1 MTTVKMTHAPGEA
14 DRRSDFPARS
24 AAWRILAAALLVLIV
39 GLWPA
44 SPAVA
49 ATCAPAKT
57 GGSAPTDWPAYC
69 WLDFSTYN
77 DTQARS
83 ASGQT
88 LSYTLSDGSTF
99 SFVVTVSSNVTT
111 TTTALKGVVAPSWT
125 GAAVGNTAFLGIAG
139 SPILYTAASQTVTVT
154 FSNITLTPPAGIAVG
169 ATYDFVA
176 ADGESTNGGESL
188 AFTTNSGSWT
198 VLDKVPPIS
207 GALYPTTTNTGTVF
221 TETGVAGTVGGY
233 IVGSTNATTVT
244 TKMVASGLQ
253 GAMFALRYSAITL
266 NSQVVGRT
274 YAADQFKYS
283 IALTSSGTTLSSA
296 TSSGTGIG
304 PYTSTS
310 TFITT
315 PQSFTLSEVMASG
328 SVSALGG
335 YSEGLSCTNANG
347 NSTTSLPNNVA
358 TTSYVLSN
366 IQYGDS
372 ISCVFTNT
380 ANAPP
385 PPDHYA
391 VTTPGTA
398 VNCAPAAVTI
408 TAHTATHMAFAT
420 TDTIAL
426 STSTGHGDW
435 TLTTGSGTF
444 TAGAAN
450 SGTATYAYSATD
462 YGAVVL
468 ALRDTYPET
477 VTINVTD
484 GSITAKSGNALAGED
499 SPLTFA
505 PSGFRF
511 TNGSNVATTIG
522 TQVSGVTSTQ
532 SLALQAVRT
541 DTNTGACTAV
551 FASGT
556 TVNVGLG
563 YQCNNPSSCVSGQT
577 FTVTNNSISTH
588 IASNPGSAMSN
599 YTTVPLKFSTAN
611 GEAPFTMSY
620 SDAGQVT
627 LAAKYAIPLGSGAAS
642 GNTMTGA
649 GVFVVQPYTLKLS
662 NLKRT
667 SNGFANPAASTASG
681 AVFIGAGQAFT
692 ATVTATNYQGNA
704 TPNFGQELSPATVE
718 LSSALVLP
726 TSGHNPSVSGS
737 FGAFTSGAATGTAFS
752 WPEVGIITLNPG
764 VTNYLSSGAITGTT
778 SANIGRFI
786 PNNFA
791 TTLNTPVFGTACSNS
806 GTGSMGFTYIGQPF
820 TYTVAPVITATA
832 QALGGTTTQN
842 YTGSL
847 MRLANSSLTG
857 RAYTP
862 TPSSDALTLTGLPT
876 TAADPAILDLGTG
889 SVTLTFSAGSGL
901 SFTRGTAIAPFSAS
915 IALSQNVIDLDSVA
929 AQNPVTF
936 GATGG
941 IAFSAGATQLYGR
954 LALRNSVGSEL
965 LDLPVPLTVQYYLGG
980 TQGFTTNTA
989 DNCTVAPSAS
999 PAIAFG
1005 NYQLNLTSGETC
1017 VRDSGSPGA
1026 SGLGCTAAAAS
1037 GQRYSAT
1044 ASSGNF
1050 NLILAAPG
1058 SGNNGAVT
1066 VTADAPTWLQYLWS
1080 ASSGSNS
1087 NPFAIAT
1094 FGEFPGSASRVY
1106 QREVY

>member
-1 MTTVKMTHAPGEA
+1 MTTLKKTHAPGEA

-24 AAWRILAAALLVLIV
+24 AAWRVLAAGLLLLVVCI
-39 GLWPA
+39 WPA
-44 SPAVA
+44 SPVRA
-49 ATCAPAKT
+49 ATCSPAKT
-57 GGSAPTDWPAYC
+57 GGSAPSDWPAYC

-88 LSYTLSDGSTF
+88 LTYTLSDGSTF
-99 SFVVTVSSNVTT
+99 SFVVTVTSNVAS

-154 FSNITLTPPAGIAVG
+154 FSNITLIPPVGIAGG

-176 ADGESTNGGESL
+176 GDGESTNGGESL
-188 AFTTNSGSWT
+188 AFTTNGGSWT

-207 GALYPTTTNTGTVF
+207 GALYPTTTNTGTTF
-221 TETGVAGTVGGY
+221 TETGVGGTVGGY

-266 NSQVVGRT
+266 NAQIVGRT

-283 IALTSSGTTLSSA
+283 IALTSSGTTLATA

-304 PYTSTS
+304 PYTLTT

-315 PQSFTLSEVMASG
+315 PQSFTLSEVMAPG
-328 SVSALGG
+328 SVSLLGG
-335 YSEGLSCTNANG
+335 YSEGLSCSNSNG
-347 NSTTSLPNNVA
+347 NSTTALPNNVA

-366 IQYGDS
+366 IAYGDS
-372 ISCVFTNT
+372 INCVFTNT

-420 TDTIAL
+420 TDIIAL

-435 TLTTGSGTF
+435 TLTTGGGTF
-444 TAGAAN
+444 TAGSAN

-477 VTINVTD
+477 VAINVTD
-484 GSITAKSGNALAGED
+484 GSITAKSGNALASED
-499 SPLTFA
+499 GPLTFA

-511 TNGSNVATTIG
+511 TNGSNVATSIG
-522 TQVSGVTSTQ
+522 TQVSGVSSTQ

-556 TVNVGLG
+556 TVNVGLA

-577 FTVTNNSISTH
+577 FTVTNNSISTN
-588 IASNPGSAMSN
+588 IASNPGSALAT
-599 YTTVPLKFSTAN
+599 YTSVPLKFSTAN
-611 GEAPFTMSY
+611 GEAPFSMSY

-627 LAAKYAIPLGSGAAS
+627 LAAKYNIPLGSGAGS

-649 GVFVVQPYTLKLS
+649 GVFVVRPYTLKLT
-662 NLKRT
+662 NIKRT
-667 SNGFANPAASTASG
+667 SNNFANPAASTATG
-681 AVFIGAGQAFT
+681 TVFIGAGQPFT
-692 ATVTATNYQGNA
+692 TTVTASNYQGNA
-704 TPNFGQELSPATVE
+704 TPNFGQELSPTTVA
-718 LSSALVLP
+718 LTSALVLP
-726 TSGHNPSVSGS
+726 TSGHNPAVSGGFS
-737 FGAFTSGAATGTAFS
+737 GFTGGVATGTAFN
-752 WPEVGIITLNPG
+752 WAEVGIITLTPG

-778 SANIGRFI
+778 SVNVGRFI

-791 TTLNTPVFGTACSNS
+791 TTLNTPVFGTACSP
-806 GTGSMGFTYIGQPF
+806 TGKTPFTYIGQPF

-847 MRLANSSLTG
+847 MRLSNSSLTA

-862 TPSSDALTLTGLPT
+862 TPTSNALTLTGLPT
-876 TAADPAILDLGTG
+876 TAVDPTIADLGTG

-901 SFTRGTAIAPFSAS
+901 SFTRGTAIAPFSAN
-915 IALSQNVIDLDSVA
+915 IALAQNVIDLDSVA
-929 AQNPVTF
+929 AANPVTF
-936 GATGG
+936 GATTG
-941 IAFSAGATQLYGR
+941 ISFSTSTVQRYGE
-954 LALRNSVGSEL
+954 LVAQNSVGSEL
-965 LDLPVPLTVQYYLGG
+965 LDLPVPLTVQYYQSG
-980 TQGFTTNTA
+980 TQGFVTNT
-989 DNCTVAPSAS
+989 DDTCTTAPTL
-999 PAIAFG
+999 AFN
-1005 NYQLNLTSGETC
+1005 NYQVNLIAGKTC

-1026 SGLGCTAAAAS
+1026 SGLGCTAAAS
-1037 GQRYSAT
+1037 TGQRYSAT

-1058 SGNNGAVT
+1058 AGYNGAVT
-1066 VTADAPTWLQYLWS
+1066 VTATAPSWLQYP
-1080 ASSGSNS
+1080 S
-1087 NPFAIAT
+1087 NPSAIAT

>member
-1 MTTVKMTHAPGEA
+1 MKWH
-14 DRRSDFPARS
+14 
-24 AAWRILAAALLVLIV
+24 ILAAALLLLVC

-44 SPAVA
+44 SPALA
-49 ATCAPAKT
+49 ATCAPAKS
-57 GGSAPTDWPAYC
+57 GGSAPSDWPAYC

-99 SFVVTVSSNVTT
+99 SFVVTVSSNVAT

-139 SPILYTAASQTVTVT
+139 SPILYTAASETVTVT

-176 ADGESTNGGESL
+176 GDGESTNGGESL
-188 AFTTNSGSWT
+188 AFTTNGGSWT

-207 GALYPTTTNTGTVF
+207 GALYPSTTNTGTTF

-266 NSQVVGRT
+266 NAQVVGRT

-283 IALTSSGTTLSSA
+283 IALTSSGVTLASA

-304 PYTSTS
+304 PYTLTS

-315 PQSFTLSEVMASG
+315 PQSFTLSEVMTSG

-335 YSEGLSCTNANG
+335 YSESLSCSNANS
-347 NSTTSLPNNVA
+347 NSTTSLPNNIA

-366 IQYGDS
+366 ITYGDS
-372 ISCVFTNT
+372 INCVFTDT

-420 TDTIAL
+420 TDIVGL

-435 TLTTGSGTF
+435 TLTTGNGTF
-444 TAGAAN
+444 TAGSAN

-484 GSITAKSGNALAGED
+484 GSTTARSGNALASED

-556 TVNVGLG
+556 TVNVGLA

-577 FTVTNNSISTH
+577 FTVTNNSISTN
-588 IASNPGSAMSN
+588 IASNPGSALAT
-599 YTTVPLKFSTAN
+599 YTSVPLKFSTAN

-627 LAAKYAIPLGSGAAS
+627 LAAKYNIPLGSGAGS
-642 GNTMTGA
+642 GNTMMGA
-649 GVFVVQPYTLKLS
+649 GVFVVRPYTLKLS
-662 NLKRT
+662 NIKRT
-667 SNGFANPAASTASG
+667 SNSFANPAASTATG
-681 AVFIGAGQAFT
+681 TVFIGAGQAFT
-692 ATVTATNYQGNA
+692 STVTASNYQGNA
-704 TPNFGQELSPATVE
+704 TPNFGQELSPATV
-718 LSSALVLP
+718 ALTPALILP
-726 TSGHNPSVSGS
+726 TSGQDPAVNGS
-737 FGAFTSGAATGTAFS
+737 FGSFTSGAATGTAFS
-752 WPEVGIITLNPG
+752 WAEVGIITLTPG

-778 SANIGRFI
+778 STNVGRFI

-791 TTLNTPVFGTACSNS
+791 TKVNAPVFATACSNS
-806 GTGSMGFTYIGQPF
+806 STGSIGFTYIGQPF
-820 TYTVAPVITATA
+820 TYMSAPVITAIA

-847 MRLANSSLTG
+847 MRLTNSSLTA
-857 RAYTP
+857 RTYTP
-862 TPSSDALTLTGLPT
+862 SPSSDALTLTGLPAT
-876 TAADPAILDLGTG
+876 SVDPAIADLGTG
-889 SVTLTFSAGSGL
+889 SVILTFSAGSGL
-901 SFTRGTAIAPFSAS
+901 SFTRTNAIAPFSANIS
-915 IALSQNVIDLDSVA
+915 LSENVIDLDSVA
-929 AQNPVTF
+929 AANPVTF
-936 GATGG
+936 GATTG
-941 IAFSAGATQLYGR
+941 IPFSSGATQEYGR
-954 LALRNSVGSEL
+954 LVLRNSVGSEL
-965 LDLPVPLTVQYYLGG
+965 LDLPVPLTVQYYVSG
-980 TQGFTTNTA
+980 TQGFTTNAA
-989 DNCTVAPSAS
+989 DNCTTAPTL
-999 PAIAFG
+999 AFSK
-1005 NYQLNLTSGETC
+1005 YQQNLKTAC

-1026 SGLGCTAAAAS
+1026 SGVGCPAVATS
-1037 GQRYSAT
+1037 ERYGAT
-1044 ASSGNF
+1044 ATSGSF
-1050 NLILAAPG
+1050 NLNLAAPG
-1058 SGNNGAVT
+1058 MNNNGAVT
-1066 VTADAPTWLQYLWS
+1066 VTATAPSWLQYP
-1080 ASSGSNS
+1080 S
-1087 NPFAIAT
+1087 NPAAIAT

>member
-1 MTTVKMTHAPGEA
+1 MTTLKQTHVLGEA
-14 DRRSDFPARS
+14 DRRSDFPARP
-24 AAWRILAAALLVLIV
+24 AAWRVLAAALLLLIV

-44 SPAVA
+44 SPAWA
-49 ATCAPAKT
+49 ATCSPAKS

-77 DTQARS
+77 DTTARS
-83 ASGQT
+83 AGGQT
-88 LSYTLSDGSTF
+88 LTYTLSDGSTF
-99 SFVVTVSSNVTT
+99 SFVVTVSATVTP
-111 TTTALKGVVAPSWT
+111 ALKGVVAPSWT
-125 GAAVGNTAFLGIAG
+125 GAAVGNTAFLGISG
-139 SPILYTAASQTVTVT
+139 SPILYTAAEETVTVT
-154 FSNITLTPPAGIAVG
+154 FSNITLTPPVGIAGG

-176 ADGESTNGGESL
+176 GDGESTNNGESL
-188 AFTTNSGSWT
+188 AFTTNGGSWT

-207 GALYPTTTNTGTVF
+207 GALYPSTTNTGTTF

-244 TKMVASGLQ
+244 TKMVAGGLQ

-266 NSQVVGRT
+266 NSQIVGRT

-283 IALTSSGTTLSSA
+283 IALTSSGTTLASA

-304 PYTSTS
+304 PYTLTS

-335 YSEGLSCTNANG
+335 YSEGLSCTNSNS
-347 NSTTSLPNNVA
+347 NSTTALPTNVA

-366 IQYGDS
+366 IAYGDS
-372 ISCVFTNT
+372 INCVFTNS

-420 TDTIAL
+420 TDSIAL

-444 TAGAAN
+444 TPGSAN

-468 ALRDTYPET
+468 ALRDTYAET

-484 GSITAKSGNALAGED
+484 GSITAKSGNALASED

-541 DTNTGACTAV
+541 DTNTGACTTV

-556 TVNVGLG
+556 TVNIGLA

-577 FTVTNNSISTH
+577 FTVTNNSISTN
-588 IASNPGSAMSN
+588 IASNPGSAIST

-627 LAAKYAIPLGSGAAS
+627 LAAKYNIPLGGGAGS

-662 NLKRT
+662 NIKRT
-667 SNGFANPAASTASG
+667 SGGFANPAASTATG
-681 AVFIGAGQAFT
+681 TVFIGAGQAFT
-692 ATVTATNYQGNA
+692 ATVTANNYQGNA
-704 TPNFGQELSPATVE
+704 TPNFGQELSPATVA
-718 LSSALVLP
+718 LTPALVLP
-726 TSGHNPSVSGS
+726 TSGHNPAVSGG
-737 FGAFTSGAATGTAFS
+737 FGTFTSGAATGTAFS
-752 WPEVGIITLNPG
+752 WSEVGIITLTPG
-764 VTNYLSSGAITGTT
+764 VANYLSSGAVNGTI

-791 TTLNTPVFGTACSNS
+791 TTLNTPVFGTACSA
-806 GTGSMGFTYIGQPF
+806 GSFTYIGQPF

-832 QALGGTTTQN
+832 QALGNTTTQN

-847 MRLANSSLTG
+847 MRLSNSSLTG

-862 TPSSDALTLTGLPT
+862 TPSSNTLTQTGLPAT
-876 TAADPAILDLGTG
+876 SVDPTIADQGTG

-901 SFTRGTAIAPFSAS
+901 SFTRSSAIVPFSANV
-915 IALSQNVIDLDSVA
+915 ALSQNVIDLDSVA
-929 AQNPVTF
+929 AVNPVTF
-936 GATGG
+936 GAGTG
-941 IAFSAGATQLYGR
+941 ISFSSGATQTYGR
-954 LALRNSVGSEL
+954 LALGNSLGSEL
-965 LDLPVPLTVQYYLGG
+965 LDLPTLLTVQSYVSG
-980 TQGFTTNTA
+980 THGFITNSADTCTT
-989 DNCTVAPSAS
+989 APALS
-999 PAIAFG
+999 FT
-1005 NYQLNLTSGETC
+1005 NYQLNLKSGQTC
-1017 VRDSGSPGA
+1017 VRDGGSPGA
-1026 SGLGCTAAAAS
+1026 SGLGCSTAAAV
-1037 GQRYSAT
+1037 GHRYNAP

-1058 SGNNGAVT
+1058 AGNNGALT
-1066 VTADAPTWLQYLWS
+1066 VTATAPAWLQYLWS
-1080 ASSGSNS
+1080 VSSGSNS
-1087 NPFAIAT
+1087 NPSAIAT

>member
-1 MTTVKMTHAPGEA
+1 MKWH
-14 DRRSDFPARS
+14 
-24 AAWRILAAALLVLIV
+24 ILAAALLLLVC
-39 GLWPA
+39 GLGLV
-44 SPAVA
+44 SPATA
-49 ATCAPAKT
+49 ATCSPAKT
-57 GGSAPTDWPAYC
+57 GGSAPSDWPAYC

-83 ASGQT
+83 ANGQT

-99 SFVVTVSSNVTT
+99 SFVVTVTSNVATT
-111 TTTALKGVVAPSWT
+111 STALKGVVAPSWT

-139 SPILYTAASQTVTVT
+139 SPILYTAASETVTVT
-154 FSNITLTPPAGIAVG
+154 FSNITLTPPVGIAIG

-176 ADGESTNGGESL
+176 GDGESTNGGESL
-188 AFTTNSGSWT
+188 AFTTNGGNWT

-207 GALYPTTTNTGTVF
+207 GALYPSTTNTGTVF

-244 TKMVASGLQ
+244 TKMVAGGLQ

-266 NSQVVGRT
+266 NSQIVGRT

-283 IALTSSGTTLSSA
+283 IALTSSGTTLASA

-304 PYTSTS
+304 PYTLTS

-315 PQSFTLSEVMASG
+315 PQSFTLSEVMAAG

-335 YSEGLSCTNANG
+335 YSESLSCSNSNS

-372 ISCVFTNT
+372 INCVFTNT

-408 TAHTATHMAFAT
+408 TAHTASHMAFAT
-420 TDTIAL
+420 TDSIAL

-435 TLTTGSGTF
+435 TLTTGNGTF
-444 TAGAAN
+444 TAGSAN

-477 VTINVTD
+477 VTINVSD
-484 GSITAKSGNALAGED
+484 GSITARSGNALASED

-511 TNGSNVATTIG
+511 TNGSNVAATIG

-541 DTNTGACTAV
+541 DTTTGACTTV

-556 TVNVGLG
+556 TVNVGLA

-577 FTVTNNSISTH
+577 FTITNNSISTN
-588 IASNPGSAMSN
+588 IASNPGSALST
-599 YTTVPLKFSTAN
+599 YTSVPLKFSTAN
-611 GEAPFTMSY
+611 GEAPFTLSY

-627 LAAKYAIPLGSGAAS
+627 LAAKYNIPLGSGAGS

-649 GVFVVQPYTLKLS
+649 GVFVVRPYTLKLS
-662 NLKRT
+662 NIKR
-667 SNGFANPAASTASG
+667 SSDNFANPAASTATG
-681 AVFIGAGQAFT
+681 TVFIGAGQSFT
-692 ATVTATNYQGNA
+692 TTVTASNYQGNA
-704 TPNFGQELSPATVE
+704 TPNFGQELSPATVT
-718 LSSALVLP
+718 LTSALVLP
-726 TSGHNPSVSGS
+726 TSGHNPTVNGS
-737 FGAFTSGAATGTAFS
+737 YGTFTSGAATGSGFN
-752 WPEVGIITLNPG
+752 WPEVGIITLTPG
-764 VTNYLSSGAITGTT
+764 VSNYLSSNTAVVGTA

-791 TTLNTPVFGTACSNS
+791 TSVSTPVFA
-806 GTGSMGFTYIGQPF
+806 TGCNVAGSAPGFTYIGQPF
-820 TYTVAPVITATA
+820 TYMTVPVITATA
-832 QALGGTTTQN
+832 MALGGTATQN

-857 RAYTP
+857 RTYTS
-862 TPSSDALTLTGLPT
+862 TPSSNPLTLTGLPS
-876 TAADPAILDLGTG
+876 TAVDPAIADLGTG
-889 SVTLTFSAGSGL
+889 AATLTYSAGSGI
-901 SFTRGTAIAPFSAS
+901 SFARGTPVVPFNANIS
-915 IALSQNVIDLDSVA
+915 LSQNVIDLDGVA
-929 AQNPVTF
+929 AANPVIF

-941 IAFSAGATQLYGR
+941 IAFSDGATQEYGR
-954 LALRNSVGSEL
+954 LVMGNSLGSEL
-965 LDLPVPLTVQYYLGG
+965 LDLPMPLTVQYYVSG
-980 TQGFTTNTA
+980 TQGFATNTA
-989 DNCTVAPSAS
+989 DVCTAAPTLAFSKYQMNLVA
-999 PAIAFG
+999 G
-1005 NYQLNLTSGETC
+1005 KTC
-1017 VRDSGSPGA
+1017 VRDSGSPGS
-1026 SGLGCTAAAAS
+1026 SGIGCAAAAT

-1050 NLILAAPG
+1050 NLVLAAPG
-1058 SGNNGAVT
+1058 SGYNGAVT
-1066 VTADAPTWLQYLWS
+1066 VTATTPAWLQYP
-1080 ASSGSNS
+1080 S
-1087 NPFAIAT
+1087 NPSAIAT

>member
-1 MTTVKMTHAPGEA
+1 MKWH
-14 DRRSDFPARS
+14 
-24 AAWRILAAALLVLIV
+24 ILAAALLLLVC
-39 GLWPA
+39 GLGLV
-44 SPAVA
+44 SPATA
-49 ATCAPAKT
+49 ATCSPAKT
-57 GGSAPTDWPAYC
+57 GGSAPSDWPAYC

-83 ASGQT
+83 ANGQT

-99 SFVVTVSSNVTT
+99 SFVVTVTSNVATT
-111 TTTALKGVVAPSWT
+111 STALKGVVAPSWT

-139 SPILYTAASQTVTVT
+139 SPILYTAASETVTVT
-154 FSNITLTPPAGIAVG
+154 FSNITLTPPVGIAIG

-176 ADGESTNGGESL
+176 GDGESTNGGESL
-188 AFTTNSGSWT
+188 AFTTNGGNWT

-207 GALYPTTTNTGTVF
+207 GALYPSTTNTGTVF

-244 TKMVASGLQ
+244 TKMVAGGLQ

-266 NSQVVGRT
+266 NSQIVGRT

-283 IALTSSGTTLSSA
+283 IALTSSGTTLASA

-304 PYTSTS
+304 PYTLTS

-315 PQSFTLSEVMASG
+315 PQSFTLSEVMAAG

-335 YSEGLSCTNANG
+335 YSESLSCSNSNS

-372 ISCVFTNT
+372 INCVFTNT

-408 TAHTATHMAFAT
+408 TAHTASHMAFAT
-420 TDTIAL
+420 TDSIAL

-435 TLTTGSGTF
+435 TLTTGNGTF
-444 TAGAAN
+444 TAGSAN

-477 VTINVTD
+477 VTINVSD
-484 GSITAKSGNALAGED
+484 GSITARSGNALASED

-511 TNGSNVATTIG
+511 TNGSNVAATIG

-541 DTNTGACTAV
+541 DTTTGACTTV

-556 TVNVGLG
+556 TVNVGLA

-577 FTVTNNSISTH
+577 FTITNNSISTN
-588 IASNPGSAMSN
+588 IASNPGSALST
-599 YTTVPLKFSTAN
+599 YTSVPLKFSTAN
-611 GEAPFTMSY
+611 GEAPFTLSY

-627 LAAKYAIPLGSGAAS
+627 LAAKYNIPLGSGAGS

-649 GVFVVQPYTLKLS
+649 GVFVVRPYTLKLS
-662 NLKRT
+662 NIKR
-667 SNGFANPAASTASG
+667 SSDNFANPAASTATG
-681 AVFIGAGQAFT
+681 TVFIGAGQSFT
-692 ATVTATNYQGNA
+692 TTVTASNYQGNA
-704 TPNFGQELSPATVE
+704 TPNFGQELSPATVT
-718 LSSALVLP
+718 LTSALVLP
-726 TSGHNPSVSGS
+726 TSGHNPTVNGS
-737 FGAFTSGAATGTAFS
+737 YGTFTSGAATGSGFN
-752 WPEVGIITLNPG
+752 WPEVGIITLTPG
-764 VTNYLSSGAITGTT
+764 VSNYLSSNTAVVGTT

-791 TTLNTPVFGTACSNS
+791 TSVSTPVFA
-806 GTGSMGFTYIGQPF
+806 TGCNVAGSAPGFTYIGQPF
-820 TYTVAPVITATA
+820 TYMTVPVITATA
-832 QALGGTTTQN
+832 MALGGTATQN

-857 RAYTP
+857 RTYTSP
-862 TPSSDALTLTGLPT
+862 PSSNPLTLTGLPS
-876 TAADPAILDLGTG
+876 TAVDPAIADLGTG
-889 SVTLTFSAGSGL
+889 AATLTYSAGSGI
-901 SFTRGTAIAPFSAS
+901 SFARGTPVVPFNANIS
-915 IALSQNVIDLDSVA
+915 LSQNVIDLDGVA
-929 AQNPVTF
+929 AANPVIF

-941 IAFSAGATQLYGR
+941 IAFSDGATQEYGR
-954 LALRNSVGSEL
+954 LVIGNSLGSEL
-965 LDLPVPLTVQYYLGG
+965 LDLPTALTVQYYVNGSV
-980 TQGFTTNTA
+980 GFTTNLSDTCTA
-989 DNCTVAPSAS
+989 APTL
-999 PAIAFG
+999 AFS
-1005 NYQLNLTSGETC
+1005 NYQNKLMSGMTC

-1026 SGLGCTAAAAS
+1026 SGMGCATAAPV
-1037 GQRYSAT
+1037 GHRYNSPV
-1044 ASSGNF
+1044 SSGNF

-1058 SGNNGAVT
+1058 AGNYGAVT
-1066 VTADAPTWLQYLWS
+1066 VTAIAPAWLQYLWS
-1080 ASSGSNS
+1080 GGSNS
-1087 NPFAIAT
+1087 NPVGIAT
-1094 FGEFPGSASRVY
+1094 FGEFPGSASRIY
-1106 QREVY
+1106 QHEVY

>member
-1 MTTVKMTHAPGEA
+1 MKKTHAPGEA
-14 DRRSDFPARS
+14 DRRSDFPAQL
-24 AAWRILAAALLVLIV
+24 AGWRVLAAALLLLIV
-39 GLWPA
+39 GLWSA
-44 SPAVA
+44 SPAWA
-49 ATCAPAKT
+49 ATCSPAKT
-57 GGSAPTDWPAYC
+57 GGSAPSDWPAYC

-83 ASGQT
+83 ANGQT
-88 LSYTLSDGSTF
+88 LTYTLSDGSTF
-99 SFVVTVSSNVTT
+99 SFVVTVTSNVATT
-111 TTTALKGVVAPSWT
+111 AAALKGVVAPSWT

-139 SPILYTAASQTVTVT
+139 SPILYTAAAETVTVT
-154 FSNITLTPPAGIAVG
+154 FSNITLTPPVGIAVG

-176 ADGESTNGGESL
+176 GDGESTNNGESL
-188 AFTTNSGSWT
+188 AFTTNGGSWT

-207 GALYPTTTNTGTVF
+207 GALYPSTTNTGTTF

-244 TKMVASGLQ
+244 TKMVAGGLQ

-266 NSQVVGRT
+266 NTQVVGRT

-283 IALTSSGTTLSSA
+283 IALTSSGTTLA
-296 TSSGTGIG
+296 TASSSGTGIG
-304 PYTSTS
+304 PYTLTS

-315 PQSFTLSEVMASG
+315 PQSFTLSEAMASG

-335 YSEGLSCTNANG
+335 YSESLSCTNANS
-347 NSTTSLPNNVA
+347 NSTTSLPNNIA

-366 IQYGDS
+366 IAYGDS
-372 ISCVFTNT
+372 INCVFTDT

-398 VNCAPAAVTI
+398 VNCAAAAVTI
-408 TAHTATHMAFAT
+408 AAHTAAHMAFAT

-435 TLTTGSGTF
+435 TLTTGNGTF
-444 TAGAAN
+444 TAGSSN

-484 GSITAKSGNALAGED
+484 GSITARSGNALASED

-556 TVNVGLG
+556 TVNVGLA

-577 FTVTNNSISTH
+577 FTVTNNSISTN
-588 IASNPGSAMSN
+588 IASNPGSALAT
-599 YTTVPLKFSTAN
+599 YTSVPLKFSTAN

-627 LAAKYAIPLGSGAAS
+627 LAAKYNIPLGSGAGS

-649 GVFVVQPYTLKLS
+649 GVFVVRPYTLKLS
-662 NLKRT
+662 NIKRT
-667 SNGFANPAASTASG
+667 SNSFANPAASTATG
-681 AVFIGAGQAFT
+681 TVFIGAGQAFT
-692 ATVTATNYQGNA
+692 TIVTASNYQGNA
-704 TPNFGQELSPATVE
+704 TPNFGQELSPATVA
-718 LSSALVLP
+718 LTPALVLP
-726 TSGHNPSVSGS
+726 TSGHNPAVSGS
-737 FGAFTSGAATGTAFS
+737 FGTFTSGAATGAGFS
-752 WPEVGIITLNPG
+752 WSEVGIITLTPG
-764 VTNYLSSGAITGTT
+764 VVNYLTSGAVTGTT

-786 PNNFA
+786 PNNIA
-791 TTLNTPVFGTACSNS
+791 TSPNTPVFGTACRGASS
-806 GTGSMGFTYIGQPF
+806 GFTYIGQPF
-820 TYTVAPVITATA
+820 TYTVAPAITATA

-847 MRLANSSLTG
+847 MRLSNSSLTG

-862 TPSSDALTLTGLPT
+862 TPSANTLNVGGLPST
-876 TAADPAILDLGTG
+876 SVDPTIADLGTG
-889 SVTLTFSAGSGL
+889 VVTLTYSAGSGL
-901 SFTRGTAIAPFSAS
+901 SFTRSTAIAPFTAN

-929 AQNPVTF
+929 ASNPVIFNGT
-936 GATGG
+936 TSNG
-941 IAFSAGATQLYGR
+941 IAFSYGATQEYGR
-954 LALRNSVGSEL
+954 LVLRNSVGSEL
-965 LDLPVPLTVQYYLGG
+965 LDLPVPLTVEYYVSG

-989 DNCTVAPSAS
+989 DNCTTAP
-999 PAIAFG
+999 ILAFS
-1005 NYQLNLTSGETC
+1005 NWQLNLNYGETC
-1017 VRDSGSPGA
+1017 VRDSGSPGT
-1026 SGLGCTAAAAS
+1026 SGIGCAAATA
-1037 GQRYSAT
+1037 QRYGAT
-1044 ASSGNF
+1044 PTLGNF
-1050 NLILAAPG
+1050 NLILQAPN

-1066 VTADAPTWLQYLWS
+1066 VTGSAPAWLQYP
-1080 ASSGSNS
+1080 A
-1087 NPFAIAT
+1087 NPSAIAT

-1106 QREVY
+1106 QHEVY

>member
-1 MTTVKMTHAPGEA
+1 MKWHT
-14 DRRSDFPARS
+14 
-24 AAWRILAAALLVLIV
+24 LAAALLLLVC

-44 SPAVA
+44 SSVLA
-49 ATCAPAKT
+49 ASCAPAKS
-57 GGSAPTDWPAYC
+57 GGSAPSDWPAYC

-99 SFVVTVSSNVTT
+99 SFVVTVSSNVATT
-111 TTTALKGVVAPSWT
+111 TAALKGVVAPSWT

-139 SPILYTAASQTVTVT
+139 SPILYTAASETVTVT
-154 FSNITLTPPAGIAVG
+154 FSNITLTPPAGISVG

-176 ADGESTNGGESL
+176 GDGESTNGGESL
-188 AFTTNSGSWT
+188 AFTTNGGNWT

-207 GALYPTTTNTGTVF
+207 GALYPSTTNTGTTF

-266 NSQVVGRT
+266 NTQVVGRT

-283 IALTSSGTTLSSA
+283 IALTSSGITLASA

-304 PYTSTS
+304 PYTLTS

-328 SVSALGG
+328 SPSALGG
-335 YSEGLSCTNANG
+335 YSESLSCTNANS
-347 NSTTSLPNNVA
+347 NSTTALPNNVA
-358 TTSYVLSN
+358 ATSYVLSN

-372 ISCVFTNT
+372 INCVFTNT

-398 VNCAPAAVTI
+398 VNCAPAAVTV

-420 TDTIAL
+420 TDAIVV

-435 TLTTGSGTF
+435 TLTTGNGTF
-444 TAGAAN
+444 SAGSSN

-462 YGAVVL
+462 YGVVVL

-522 TQVSGVTSTQ
+522 TQVSGVASTQ

-577 FTVTNNSISTH
+577 FTITNNSISTN
-588 IASNPGSAMSN
+588 IASNPGSALST

-627 LAAKYAIPLGSGAAS
+627 LAAKYNIPLGNGAGS

-649 GVFVVQPYTLKLS
+649 GVFVVRPYTLKLS
-662 NLKRT
+662 NIKR
-667 SNGFANPAASTASG
+667 SSDNFANPAASTATG
-681 AVFIGAGQAFT
+681 TVFIGAGQSFT
-692 ATVTATNYQGNA
+692 TTVTATNYQGNA
-704 TPNFGQELSPATVE
+704 TPNFGQELSPATVT
-718 LSSALVLP
+718 LTSALVLP
-726 TSGHNPSVSGS
+726 TTGHNPTVAGS
-737 FGAFTSGAATGTAFS
+737 YGTFTAGAATGASFN
-752 WPEVGIITLNPG
+752 WPEVGIITLTPG
-764 VTNYLSSGAITGTT
+764 VANYLSSNTAVAGTT

-791 TTLNTPVFGTACSNS
+791 TSVTTPLFA
-806 GTGSMGFTYIGQPF
+806 TGCNVGITSPGFTYIGQPF
-820 TYTVAPVITATA
+820 TYMTVPVITATA
-832 QALGGTTTQN
+832 MALGGAITQN

-847 MRLANSSLTG
+847 MRLSNSSLTG
-857 RAYTP
+857 RTYTS
-862 TPSSDALTLTGLPT
+862 TPSSNALTLTGLPS
-876 TAADPAILDLGTG
+876 TAVDPAIADLGTG
-889 SVTLTFSAGSGL
+889 AATLTFSAGSGI
-901 SFTRGTAIAPFSAS
+901 SFTRATPIAPFSANIS
-915 IALSQNVIDLDSVA
+915 LSQNVIDLDGVA
-929 AQNPVTF
+929 AANPVTF
-936 GATGG
+936 GAIGG
-941 IAFSAGATQLYGR
+941 ISFSAGSNQEYGR
-954 LALRNSVGSEL
+954 LVIGNSLGSEL
-965 LDLPVPLTVQYYLGG
+965 LDLPTPLTVQYYVNG
-980 TQGFTTNTA
+980 TVGFTTNSSDICTTA
-989 DNCTVAPSAS
+989 PTL
-999 PAIAFG
+999 AFSKFQ
-1005 NYQLNLTSGETC
+1005 NKLTNSMTC

-1026 SGLGCTAAAAS
+1026 SGIGCATAAAT
-1037 GQRYSAT
+1037 GHGYKT
-1044 ASSGNF
+1044 PASSGNF

-1058 SGNNGAVT
+1058 AGNYGAVT
-1066 VTADAPTWLQYLWS
+1066 VTATAPAWLQYLWS
-1080 ASSGSNS
+1080 AGGSNS
-1087 NPFAIAT
+1087 NPSGIAS
-1094 FGEFPGSASRVY
+1094 FGEFPGSASRIY